1 MSLFP
6 KKVEYPFKGESHKTV
21 VNYDLGMYKF
31 KVKRRTKCSFMLI
44 IKKKKQQH
52 LTFNCLYTC
61 IKENNCISRVANSE
75 AFGMR
80 HRFAGFLTR
89 HPTKPHTK

>member
-44 IKKKKQQH
+44 IKKKKTT
-52 LTFNCLYTC
+52 TFN
-61 IKENNCISRVANSE
+61 I
-75 AFGMR
+75 
-80 HRFAGFLTR
+80 
-89 HPTKPHTK
+89 